1 MLRSSLAQYEAQQQQ
16 GVVLTDKTIQGGNVG
31 VAREWDAR
39 PHAGR
44 VTTDELFCCLADR
57 CAGTRKVYG
66 DYDTRRAQRP
76 YQQEDYCLE
85 AQCRFRHDKFSEPS
99 KCHSCNSIID
109 GHNRCDNK
117 CRFCIGSAAAVEPC
131 PPQVPCQDRFRRNL
145 ISAHG
150 KWIDGYDKVRERHQL
165 LVYGS
170 ARDLVVYKTLALWK
184 QELDKRERYQYDGD
198 ACHVCGPNSGITTSI
213 TPYGYCKTDE

>member
-1 MLRSSLAQYEAQQQQ
+1 MLSSTLAQYEAAQQQ
-16 GVVLTDKTIQGGNVG
+16 GVVLTDGTLADIC
-31 VAREWDAR
+31 VAENYDNR

-44 VTTDELFCCLADR
+44 VTNDDLFCCLADT

-85 AQCRFRHDKFSEPS
+85 APCRFRHDKFSAPS
-99 KCHSCNSIID
+99 KCHSCNSILD

-117 CRFCIGSAAAVEPC
+117 CRFAIGDAAAVEPC

-145 ISAHG
+145 ISSHG
-150 KWIDGYDKVRERHQL
+150 KWIDGYEKQRERHQL
-165 LVYGS
+165 LVFGS
-170 ARDLVVYKTLALWK
+170 LRDLVVYKTLALWK
-184 QELDKRERYQYDGD
+184 EELDTRERYRFDGNACASDGNYD
-198 ACHVCGPNSGITTSI
+198 TTAI
-213 TPYGYCKTDE
+213 QPFGYCKTPCE